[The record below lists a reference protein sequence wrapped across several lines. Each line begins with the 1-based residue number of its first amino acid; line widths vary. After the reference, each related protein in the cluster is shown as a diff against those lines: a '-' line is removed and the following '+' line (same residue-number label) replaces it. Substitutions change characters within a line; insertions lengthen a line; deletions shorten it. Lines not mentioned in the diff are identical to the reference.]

1 MVVVIIVSI
10 VIMLLLLPPLLLL
23 LLTCDP
29 QVSSKQALELRLQV
43 PPPQH

>member
-1 MVVVIIVSI
+1 MVVVIIVII
-10 VIMLLLLPPLLLL
+10 VIMLLLLLLL

>member
-1 MVVVIIVSI
+1 MVVINVIII
-10 VIMLLLLPPLLLL
+10 IMLLLLLLLL

-29 QVSSKQALELRLQV
+29 QGTEVSSKQALELRLQV

>member
-1 MVVVIIVSI
+1 MVVVIIVII
-10 VIMLLLLPPLLLL
+10 VIMLLLLLL